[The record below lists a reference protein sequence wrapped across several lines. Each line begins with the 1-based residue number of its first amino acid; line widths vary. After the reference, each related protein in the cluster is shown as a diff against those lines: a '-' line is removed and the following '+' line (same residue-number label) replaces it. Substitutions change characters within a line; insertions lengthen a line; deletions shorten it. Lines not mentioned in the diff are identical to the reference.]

1 MRISKFNIPG
11 LVTIL
16 VLLAGWEI
24 LVRSGAAKFD
34 YLPAPSGI
42 LLASVSLIVSGEL
55 FSQALHTVES
65 ILIGWTAAAAIG
77 IGLGLALGLSPL
89 LRRWSLASFEVLRP
103 LPAIA
108 FLPLALLLFNFS
120 LTTELVLM
128 IYASVWPVFIN
139 TMGGVM
145 GVTSRLYDVSRT
157 LRLSRMQ
164 TLVKVIV
171 PAAAPAIVTGCRLS
185 MGLTLGDGDRRR
197 NDRQPARTWLCGDQR
212 TAGDAAAAH
221 VRVRDFHR
229 DAVDRAECRL
239 AVGQPAHLAQPSLGA
254 RGSCVEAKPSIYSS
268 SQRCNMHAGC
278 CPCSSD

>member
-1 MRISKFNIPG
+1 M
-11 LVTIL
+11 
-16 VLLAGWEI
+16 VLLAGWEV
-24 LVRSGAAKFD
+24 LVRSGAVTFD

-42 LLASVSLIVSGEL
+42 LLASGSLIASGEL

-128 IYASVWPVFIN
+128 IYASIWPVFIN

-145 GVTSRLYDVSRT
+145 GVTSRLYDVGRT

-185 MGLTLGDGDRRR
+185 MGLTLVMAIVAEMIANPHGLGYAVISELQAM
-197 NDRQPARTWLCGDQR
+197 QPQR
-212 TAGDAAAAH
+212 MFAYVIFIGVLSIALNAGLLWVSRHILRSHRWAH
-221 VRVRDFHR
+221 ADN
-229 DAVDRAECRL
+229 A
-239 AVGQPAHLAQPSLGA
+239 
-254 RGSCVEAKPSIYSS
+254 
-268 SQRCNMHAGC
+268 
-278 CPCSSD
+278 

>member
-1 MRISKFNIPG
+1 M
-11 LVTIL
+11 TIL
-16 VLLAGWEI
+16 GLLAGWEV
-24 LVRSGAAKFD
+24 LVRSGAVTFD

-42 LLASVSLIVSGEL
+42 LLASGSLIASGEL
-55 FSQALHTVES
+55 FSQALHTVEL

-128 IYASVWPVFIN
+128 IYASIWPVFIN

-145 GVTSRLYDVSRT
+145 GVTSRLYDVGRT

-185 MGLTLGDGDRRR
+185 MGLTLVMAIVAEMIANPHGLGYAVISELQAM
-197 NDRQPARTWLCGDQR
+197 QPQR
-212 TAGDAAAAH
+212 MFAYVIFIGVLSIALNAGLLWVSRHILRSHRWAH
-221 VRVRDFHR
+221 TDN
-229 DAVDRAECRL
+229 A
-239 AVGQPAHLAQPSLGA
+239 
-254 RGSCVEAKPSIYSS
+254 
-268 SQRCNMHAGC
+268 
-278 CPCSSD
+278 

>member
-1 MRISKFNIPG
+1 
-11 LVTIL
+11 
-16 VLLAGWEI
+16 
-24 LVRSGAAKFD
+24 
-34 YLPAPSGI
+34 
-42 LLASVSLIVSGEL
+42 VSGEL

-65 ILIGWTAAAAIG
+65 ILIGWTVAAAIG

-108 FLPLALLLFNFS
+108 FLPLALLLVKFS

-185 MGLTLGDGDRRR
+185 MGLTLVMAIVAEMIANPHGLGYAVISELQAM
-197 NDRQPARTWLCGDQR
+197 QPQR
-212 TAGDAAAAH
+212 MFAYVLFIGMLSIALNAGLLWVSRHILRSHRWAH
-221 VRVRDFHR
+221 AD
-229 DAVDRAECRL
+229 
-239 AVGQPAHLAQPSLGA
+239 
-254 RGSCVEAKPSIYSS
+254 
-268 SQRCNMHAGC
+268 HA
-278 CPCSSD
+278 

>member
-16 VLLAGWEI
+16 VLLAGWEV

-42 LLASVSLIVSGEL
+42 LLASGSLIVSGEL

-65 ILIGWTAAAAIG
+65 ILIGWTVAAAIG

-185 MGLTLGDGDRRR
+185 MGLTLVMAIVAEMIANPHGLGYAVISELQAM
-197 NDRQPARTWLCGDQR
+197 QPQR
-212 TAGDAAAAH
+212 MFAYVLFIGMLSIALNAGLLWVSRHILRSHRWAH
-221 VRVRDFHR
+221 AD
-229 DAVDRAECRL
+229 
-239 AVGQPAHLAQPSLGA
+239 
-254 RGSCVEAKPSIYSS
+254 
-268 SQRCNMHAGC
+268 HA
-278 CPCSSD
+278 

>member
-1 MRISKFNIPG
+1 M
-11 LVTIL
+11 
-16 VLLAGWEI
+16 
-24 LVRSGAAKFD
+24 
-34 YLPAPSGI
+34 
-42 LLASVSLIVSGEL
+42 
-55 FSQALHTVES
+55 
-65 ILIGWTAAAAIG
+65 
-77 IGLGLALGLSPL
+77 

-185 MGLTLGDGDRRR
+185 MGLTLVMAIVAEMIANPHGLGYAVISELQAM
-197 NDRQPARTWLCGDQR
+197 QPQR
-212 TAGDAAAAH
+212 MFAYVLFIGMLSIALNAGLLWVSRHILRSHRWAH
-221 VRVRDFHR
+221 AD
-229 DAVDRAECRL
+229 
-239 AVGQPAHLAQPSLGA
+239 
-254 RGSCVEAKPSIYSS
+254 
-268 SQRCNMHAGC
+268 HA
-278 CPCSSD
+278 

>member
-1 MRISKFNIPG
+1 MRTSRFNIPG
-11 LVTIL
+11 LATIL
-16 VLLAGWEI
+16 VLLAGWEV

-42 LLASVSLIVSGEL
+42 LLASGS
-55 FSQALHTVES
+55 
-65 ILIGWTAAAAIG
+65 LIGWTVAAAIG

-185 MGLTLGDGDRRR
+185 MGLTLVMAIVAEMIANPHGLGYAVISELQAM
-197 NDRQPARTWLCGDQR
+197 QPQR
-212 TAGDAAAAH
+212 MFAYVIFIGLLSIALNAGLLWVSRHILRSHRWAH
-221 VRVRDFHR
+221 AD
-229 DAVDRAECRL
+229 
-239 AVGQPAHLAQPSLGA
+239 
-254 RGSCVEAKPSIYSS
+254 
-268 SQRCNMHAGC
+268 HA
-278 CPCSSD
+278 

>member
-1 MRISKFNIPG
+1 
-11 LVTIL
+11 
-16 VLLAGWEI
+16 
-24 LVRSGAAKFD
+24 
-34 YLPAPSGI
+34 
-42 LLASVSLIVSGEL
+42 
-55 FSQALHTVES
+55 VES

-185 MGLTLGDGDRRR
+185 MGLTLVMAIVAEMIANPHGLGYAVISELQAM
-197 NDRQPARTWLCGDQR
+197 QPQR
-212 TAGDAAAAH
+212 MFAYVIFIGMLSIALNAGLLWVSRHILRSHRWAH
-221 VRVRDFHR
+221 AD
-229 DAVDRAECRL
+229 
-239 AVGQPAHLAQPSLGA
+239 
-254 RGSCVEAKPSIYSS
+254 
-268 SQRCNMHAGC
+268 HA
-278 CPCSSD
+278 

>member
-1 MRISKFNIPG
+1 
-11 LVTIL
+11 
-16 VLLAGWEI
+16 
-24 LVRSGAAKFD
+24 
-34 YLPAPSGI
+34 
-42 LLASVSLIVSGEL
+42 
-55 FSQALHTVES
+55 VES

-185 MGLTLGDGDRRR
+185 MGLTLVMAIVAEMIANPHGLGYAVISELQAM
-197 NDRQPARTWLCGDQR
+197 QPQR
-212 TAGDAAAAH
+212 MFAYVIFIGLLSIALNAGLLWVSRHILRSHRWAH
-221 VRVRDFHR
+221 AD
-229 DAVDRAECRL
+229 
-239 AVGQPAHLAQPSLGA
+239 
-254 RGSCVEAKPSIYSS
+254 
-268 SQRCNMHAGC
+268 HA
-278 CPCSSD
+278 